1 MGRTY
6 GCRCHAPCLS
16 ESRVRNHRYL
26 SPEAT
31 GEPKFS
37 GLKRLMTLDKVL
49 MMAIVY
55 NGLIDIDA
63 LWTFLET
70 LAPIDVVGL
79 QLFL

>member
-1 MGRTY
+1 
-6 GCRCHAPCLS
+6 
-16 ESRVRNHRYL
+16 
-26 SPEAT
+26 
-31 GEPKFS
+31 
-37 GLKRLMTLDKVL
+37 MTLDKVL